1 MPVLLQLIEFLK
13 VAFFWAAV
21 VLLIIFAGD
30 WLVRTRRVSPF
41 SPVAR
46 FFRRVVDPLVS
57 PIEHRVVRAGGLP
70 TSAPWW
76 ALVAVVISGILVIVL
91 LQFLVGQIM
100 LASAAARS
108 GGRGIY
114 VLLVSWATGIVQ
126 LALIIRVVASWF
138 RISEFKRWFRWAV
151 VLTEPILR
159 PLRAV
164 IPPLGMMDLSP
175 LIAWFLIALLRSLLL
190 SLA

>member
-1 MPVLLQLIEFLK
+1 MPLLLQLIEFLK

-21 VLLIIFAGD
+21 VLLVVFAGD

-46 FFRRVVDPLVS
+46 FFRRVVDPLVA
-57 PIEHRVVRAGGLP
+57 PIEQRVVRAGGLP

-91 LQFLVGQIM
+91 LQFLAGQIM
-100 LASAAARS
+100 LASAATRS

-114 VLLVSWATGIVQ
+114 VLLVSWVTGILQ

-138 RISEFKRWFRWAV
+138 RISEFRRWIRWAV

>member
-1 MPVLLQLIEFLK
+1 MPVLLQLIELLK

-21 VLLIIFAGD
+21 VLLVVFAGD
-30 WLVRTRRVSPF
+30 WLVRTRRLNPF

-46 FFRRVVDPLVS
+46 FFRRVVDPLVA

-100 LASAAARS
+100 LASAATRS

-114 VLLVSWATGIVQ
+114 VLLVSWATGLMQ
-126 LALIIRVVASWF
+126 LALIVRVVASWF
-138 RISEFKRWFRWAV
+138 RISEYKRWIRWAI

-159 PLRAV
+159 PLRAM

-175 LIAWFLIALLRSLLL
+175 FIAWFLIALLRSLLL
-190 SLA
+190 SLV